1 MSLIIA
7 IHVADWSWLGQVRSN
22 LFIIIGRFDVI
33 YNTLEYNSD
42 KKEYTSKQ
50 ETAVIEGNLFGK
62 SIPAP
67 WCDTEICVKGDY
79 FARHFGKEVTLCI
92 DEYQAAAVDAHI
104 DTLLI
109 EQEAPNMNTTKSGYC
124 APATVQFSAI
134 ANTPTAALF
143 NWKIYR
149 QGEEDNPVVR
159 FTGEEV
165 DYTFNQSGTFIIK
178 LEVSDQ
184 STTCSTEDEVQIDIS
199 ESYLMIPNAF
209 SPGTTPGINDEFR
222 VAYKSLVKFKAWIFN
237 RWGLQMYYWTD
248 PAQGWDGKKG
258 GKYVQPGVYF
268 YVIEAEGSDGIK
280 YKEKGDI
287 NILRPKTIQDENENI
302 QE

>member
-1 MSLIIA
+1 MSPIIA

-22 LFIIIGRFDVI
+22 LFIIIGRIREQDVNCLANLIVI

-124 APATVQFSAI
+124 APATVQFRLSRI
-134 ANTPTAALF
+134 R
-143 NWKIYR
+143 R
-149 QGEEDNPVVR
+149 QRPV
-159 FTGEEV
+159 
-165 DYTFNQSGTFIIK
+165 
-178 LEVSDQ
+178 
-184 STTCSTEDEVQIDIS
+184 
-199 ESYLMIPNAF
+199 
-209 SPGTTPGINDEFR
+209 
-222 VAYKSLVKFKAWIFN
+222 
-237 RWGLQMYYWTD
+237 
-248 PAQGWDGKKG
+248 
-258 GKYVQPGVYF
+258 
-268 YVIEAEGSDGIK
+268 
-280 YKEKGDI
+280 
-287 NILRPKTIQDENENI
+287 
-302 QE
+302 

>member
-1 MSLIIA
+1 MNCLA
-7 IHVADWSWLGQVRSN
+7 NLM
-22 LFIIIGRFDVI
+22 LFIIHWNIIRI
-33 YNTLEYNSD
+33 

-143 NWKIYR
+143 NW
-149 QGEEDNPVVR
+149 
-159 FTGEEV
+159 
-165 DYTFNQSGTFIIK
+165 
-178 LEVSDQ
+178 
-184 STTCSTEDEVQIDIS
+184 
-199 ESYLMIPNAF
+199 
-209 SPGTTPGINDEFR
+209 
-222 VAYKSLVKFKAWIFN
+222 
-237 RWGLQMYYWTD
+237 
-248 PAQGWDGKKG
+248 
-258 GKYVQPGVYF
+258 
-268 YVIEAEGSDGIK
+268 
-280 YKEKGDI
+280 
-287 NILRPKTIQDENENI
+287 ENLSARGRR
-302 QE
+302 

>member
-1 MSLIIA
+1 M
-7 IHVADWSWLGQVRSN
+7 
-22 LFIIIGRFDVI
+22 
-33 YNTLEYNSD
+33 
-42 KKEYTSKQ
+42 
-50 ETAVIEGNLFGK
+50 
-62 SIPAP
+62 
-67 WCDTEICVKGDY
+67 
-79 FARHFGKEVTLCI
+79 
-92 DEYQAAAVDAHI
+92 
-104 DTLLI
+104 
-109 EQEAPNMNTTKSGYC
+109 
-124 APATVQFSAI
+124 
-134 ANTPTAALF
+134 
-143 NWKIYR
+143 
-149 QGEEDNPVVR
+149 VR

-199 ESYLMIPNAF
+199 ESYLMIPNTF

-280 YKEKGDI
+280 YKKKGDI

>member
-1 MSLIIA
+1 M
-7 IHVADWSWLGQVRSN
+7 
-22 LFIIIGRFDVI
+22 
-33 YNTLEYNSD
+33 
-42 KKEYTSKQ
+42 
-50 ETAVIEGNLFGK
+50 FGK

-287 NILRPKTIQDENENI
+287 NILRPKAIQDENENI